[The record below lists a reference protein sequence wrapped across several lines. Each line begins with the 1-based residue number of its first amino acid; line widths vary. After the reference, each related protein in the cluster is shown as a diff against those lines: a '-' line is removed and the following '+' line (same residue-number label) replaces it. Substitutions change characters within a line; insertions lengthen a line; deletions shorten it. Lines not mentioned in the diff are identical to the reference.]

1 MPEEYLNAK
10 KMEKLERIKSRGIN
24 PYPSTFHPSHTSAQA
39 VALLVEIET
48 QENHLKEVL
57 KLAGRIMT
65 RRDMGK
71 ISFMDIRDGS
81 GKMQIFFRQND
92 LDEASIELLKDLD
105 LGDFIGVEGS
115 LMRTRTGE
123 PSLAATKVSMLSK
136 SLLPLPEKWHGL
148 QDVEKRYRQRYLDL
162 ISNADAR
169 QTFLTRSRVISVIR
183 AFMNAKGF
191 LEVETPVLQ
200 PEAGGALARPF
211 ITHHQALN
219 CDFYMRIALELHL
232 KRLIVGGFDRVYEI
246 GRIFRNEGVS
256 TRHNPEFTMME
267 SYQAYANYKDVMD
280 FLEEM
285 VSSVVKEISGG
296 YTLPFGDITLDFTP
310 PWPRL
315 TMRDA
320 VKQYAGIDFFDFP
333 TKEALAAEMTRRK
346 LKVDPAKDWGKL
358 VDELVGEFVEPHLVQ
373 PTFLTDHPVAM
384 SPLAKQKPED
394 PRLTERFEAICA
406 NMEIA
411 NAFSELNDP
420 VEQRAR
426 FKEQLEKRSQLR
438 TDESESVDEDFL
450 AALAYGM
457 PPTGGLGVGI
467 DRLVMLFTNHDSIR
481 EVILFP
487 ALKDREDTKTQE

>member
-1 MPEEYLNAK
+1 
-10 KMEKLERIKSRGIN
+10 
-24 PYPSTFHPSHTSAQA
+24 
-39 VALLVEIET
+39 
-48 QENHLKEVL
+48 
-57 KLAGRIMT
+57 
-65 RRDMGK
+65 
-71 ISFMDIRDGS
+71 
-81 GKMQIFFRQND
+81 
-92 LDEASIELLKDLD
+92 
-105 LGDFIGVEGS
+105 
-115 LMRTRTGE
+115 
-123 PSLAATKVSMLSK
+123 
-136 SLLPLPEKWHGL
+136 
-148 QDVEKRYRQRYLDL
+148 
-162 ISNADAR
+162 
-169 QTFLTRSRVISVIR
+169 
-183 AFMNAKGF
+183 
-191 LEVETPVLQ
+191 
-200 PEAGGALARPF
+200 RPF

-246 GRIFRNEGVS
+246 GRIFRNEGIS

-333 TKEALAAEMTRRK
+333 TKETLAAEMTRRK